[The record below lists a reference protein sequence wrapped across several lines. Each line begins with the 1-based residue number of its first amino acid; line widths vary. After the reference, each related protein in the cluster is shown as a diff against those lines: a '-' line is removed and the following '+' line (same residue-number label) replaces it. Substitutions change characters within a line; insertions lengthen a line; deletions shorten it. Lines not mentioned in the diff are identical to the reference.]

1 MFNLINIF
9 AKYYVFYTKKL
20 YSTHSVNKLS
30 ITPVISYLN
39 ADLEKATILK
49 QNKSKSGIY
58 R

>member
-9 AKYYVFYTKKL
+9 AKYYVFYTKKF
-20 YSTHSVNKLS
+20 YSTHSANELS

-49 QNKSKSGIY
+49 QNKSKYGIY